1 MTTVSSEIEKIL
13 QKVVYNAV
21 KLSRLYELEAEYVP
35 DCSEALSK
43 LEELMVRARID
54 EIQEFLL
61 SSNFFNADRSY
72 SSDKT
77 GFYVVDS
84 SYIENRIIDLQK
96 GEK

>member
-43 LEELMVRARID
+43 LEELMVEARTAA
-54 EIQEFLL
+54 LL
-61 SSNFFNADRSY
+61 D
-72 SSDKT
+72 
-77 GFYVVDS
+77 
-84 SYIENRIIDLQK
+84 SYISLKNGHDRGNLKVGNAEILLNAIDDRIKALQK
-96 GEK
+96 GDK